1 MRTPG
6 GYEGRRIQRTGGS
19 TFIIS
24 LPKTW
29 VTTRG
34 LSAGDLLLFAS
45 RPDGSLTLY
54 TEEAGKA
61 EPSRRSVTVSNEMDR
76 DHLFRLL
83 VAEYIAGSTLL
94 EVRTPQR
101 MSAQTREVVR
111 GFAQHMIGP
120 EILEES
126 AESVVL
132 QDVVGANPLPLP
144 SVIRRMHH
152 MVRAMHADA
161 MTAFAERDAAIAQDV
176 QQRDWE
182 VDRLHWFTQKQVT
195 VALRDQR
202 HLTSL
207 GLTLPECL
215 TFLQASRVLE
225 RIADHAVRV
234 AEVTD
239 WVKSTP
245 VPKAQVEELKA
256 LSDAARGL
264 LDTAVETLFSGDTR
278 GANRVLDETDRMV
291 QLRRKLLD
299 NFFSRPGRQA
309 IALAYVLESLERSS
323 LYASDL
329 AEIAINH
336 AVERQLVDS
345 GKPSPGGPTVKAPPG
360 GPVPASA
367 RS

>member
-1 MRTPG
+1 MKTPG

-19 TFIIS
+19 TFIVS
-24 LPKTW
+24 LPKAW
-29 VTTRG
+29 VTSRG
-34 LSAGDLLLFAS
+34 LTAGDVLLFAS
-45 RPDGSLTLY
+45 RSDGSLTLY
-54 TEEAGKA
+54 TQEGGKS
-61 EPSRRSVTVSNEMDR
+61 EPTRRSVTVSNDMDK

-94 EVRTPQR
+94 EVRTPGR
-101 MSAQTREVVR
+101 MSAHTRDVVR
-111 GFAQHMIGP
+111 EFAQHMIGP

-126 AESVVL
+126 AETVVL

-152 MVRAMHADA
+152 MVRAMQADA
-161 MTAFAERDAAIAQDV
+161 MAAFSARDPAIAQDV

-207 GLTLPECL
+207 GLTLPECA

-239 WVKSTP
+239 WMQSTV
-245 VPKAQVEELKA
+245 VPKPQVEELTK
-256 LSDAARGL
+256 LSDTARAL
-264 LDTAVETLFSGDTR
+264 LDTAVETLFSGDLR
-278 GANRVLDETDRMV
+278 GANHVLDETDRLV
-291 QLRRKLLD
+291 QHRRKILD

-309 IALAYVLESLERSS
+309 IALAYVLESLERSA

-336 AVERQLVDS
+336 AVERQLVES
-345 GKPSPGGPTVKAPPG
+345 TTTAPPLAA
-360 GPVPASA
+360 PRSSA
-367 RS
+367 AKPLAVAAKA